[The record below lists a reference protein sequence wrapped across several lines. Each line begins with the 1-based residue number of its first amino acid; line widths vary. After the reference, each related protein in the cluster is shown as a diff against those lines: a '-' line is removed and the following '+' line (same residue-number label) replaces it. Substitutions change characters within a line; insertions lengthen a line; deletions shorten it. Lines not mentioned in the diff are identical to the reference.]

1 VRDRPW
7 ALVLLGTLGLGATF
21 ARPEAAATFVV
32 RSGGALALIPMT
44 VGLVGLA
51 LPALLVEHREEQP
64 LPKALSRHGSAGELL
79 GWMALCQAWWV
90 GVWASIA
97 VAAGVM
103 VGLAWLRGADPR
115 AALLDPS
122 SALVPAVP
130 WLLALIVARR
140 RRTAELVSVGVAAGV
155 ALVLITLLVG
165 LTTRGVAAVP
175 LLLDARPGLLA
186 RPPFWLE
193 GIAWAMTL
201 AAAGAGISRARG
213 IGGGG
218 VLAGVC
224 LAGALA
230 LAGAVAGAVA
240 MAPLHAWPDAWSG
253 SAWSRWLVRLGEA
266 PGGGA
271 ALWARALVP
280 LLVASVWVT
289 ATVEAL
295 SSAIADKWRKG
306 EALWLPATLGMIA
319 SVAFALPYSIA
330 SPDLDTSAALF
341 GHLLTP
347 WIFGLGLPA
356 CAAAL
361 CWLARGEAGAVAAA
375 VDPWNRLHA
384 RLWLPPLVRWV
395 APAIGAV
402 AIVLLVATS
411 LREGLPGQSL
421 AVRGLGRLD
430 EVAYVVV
437 PIVWALSTFVGS
449 TALTWLHPGAEL
461 PREGVTA

>member
-1 VRDRPW
+1 
-7 ALVLLGTLGLGATF
+7 
-21 ARPEAAATFVV
+21 
-32 RSGGALALIPMT
+32 M
-44 VGLVGLA
+44 
-51 LPALLVEHREEQP
+51 
-64 LPKALSRHGSAGELL
+64 
-79 GWMALCQAWWV
+79 
-90 GVWASIA
+90 WASVA

-115 AALLDPS
+115 SALLDPS

-140 RRTAELVSVGVAAGV
+140 RRTPDLLRLGVTAGV
-155 ALVLITLLVG
+155 GLVIVALLAG
-165 LTTRGVAAVP
+165 LATGGASAVP
-175 LLLDARPGLLA
+175 LLLDARPGLVA
-186 RPPFWLE
+186 RPRFWLE
-193 GIAWAMTL
+193 GIMWSMTL
-201 AAAGAGISRARG
+201 VAAGAGISGARG
-213 IGGGG
+213 AGIGS

-230 LAGAVAGAVA
+230 LVAAVAGVLA
-240 MAPLHAWPDAWSG
+240 MVPLHAWPEAWVG
-253 SAWSRWLVRLGEA
+253 PAWSRWLVRLGDA

-280 LLVASVWVT
+280 LLGACVWVT

-295 SSAIADKWRKG
+295 SSAIADKWRRS
-306 EALWLPATLGMIA
+306 EALWLPATLGLIV
-319 SVAFALPYSIA
+319 SVAFAVPRSIA

-347 WIFGLGLPA
+347 WIFGLGLPV

-375 VDPWNRLHA
+375 VDPWNRFHA
-384 RLWLPPLVRWV
+384 RVWVPPLVRWI
-395 APAIGAV
+395 APTIGAT
-402 AIVLLVATS
+402 AILLQLALAV
-411 LREGLPGQSL
+411 RDGLPGQAL
-421 AVRGLGRLD
+421 AVRGLGRID
-430 EVAYVVV
+430 EIAYVVV

-461 PREGVTA
+461 PRERVTA